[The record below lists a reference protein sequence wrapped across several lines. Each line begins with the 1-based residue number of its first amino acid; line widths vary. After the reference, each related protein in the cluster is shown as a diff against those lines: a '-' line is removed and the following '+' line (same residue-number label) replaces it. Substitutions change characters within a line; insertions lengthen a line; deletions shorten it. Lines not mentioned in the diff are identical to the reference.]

1 MKGKHSHIFDKDK
14 DFFIKLWQTTR
25 DNWKQNSLL
34 SLGLICLFA
43 ALLLFLYGRQLVAA
57 VFGVLGFA
65 MWVIALWRV
74 SRKVASKKVII
85 HDFNPISLG
94 TVHFGFAI
102 TLWTVWASNPISDM
116 RTFVIA
122 IIVSLTSVAF
132 FVATYNKPLRTLLN
146 TQAAPYVIGL
156 TFVALAFGSVF
167 GIVGSLPAFPQT
179 SLANRIIV
187 QIIVYLGFAWIV
199 TILLAMLRDIGNE
212 LARIL
217 LPAFLVFVAVTKLT
231 HPDTVSIIGGIAL
244 MAIAV
249 LAYLV
254 ITERLN
260 PYGEVFEK

>member
-1 MKGKHSHIFDKDK
+1 
-14 DFFIKLWQTTR
+14 
-25 DNWKQNSLL
+25 
-34 SLGLICLFA
+34 LFA
-43 ALLLFLYGRQLVAA
+43 ALLLFLYDRQLIAA
-57 VFGVLGFA
+57 GFGILGFA

-74 SRKVASKKVII
+74 SRKIASKKVTI

-102 TLWTVWASNPISDM
+102 SIWTIWASSQISDIRM
-116 RTFVIA
+116 FAIA

-146 TQAAPYVIGL
+146 TVAAPYVIGL

-167 GIVGSLPAFPQT
+167 GIVGSIPAFPQT

-187 QIIVYLGFAWIV
+187 QIIVYFGFAWIV

-217 LPAFLVFVAVTKLT
+217 LPAFLVFVAVTKLI
-231 HPDTVSIIGGIAL
+231 HSDVVSIIGGIAL
-244 MAIAV
+244 IAIAV
-249 LAYLV
+249 VSYLV
-254 ITERLN
+254 ITKRLN